1 MKNKVVI
8 LDSTL
13 RDGAQA
19 ESINF
24 SIRDK
29 LRIAGTLDEL
39 GIPLIEAGNPASN
52 PKDLEFF
59 REAHKLHLK
68 QAKLCAFGST
78 RRKDTLCSKD
88 KGLRSLLDA
97 ETQTAVI
104 FGKAWD
110 FQATEILRTSLKEN
124 LAMIRESVAYMCKHG
139 RTVIYDAEHF
149 FDGYKANPAY
159 ALQTLSA
166 ACEGGASV
174 LVLCDT
180 KGGAMPHEVY
190 DAVQNVCAEF
200 KEFTVGIHAHN
211 DCALA
216 VANSLCAVQAGALH
230 VQGTLL
236 GFGERA
242 GNAELASLIADLE
255 LKMNKFCIGKT
266 LLQNLTPLCRKVAE
280 IANIP
285 ISSGAPYIGSGAF
298 AHKAGMHVDGVSKN
312 PTAYEHVDPS
322 KVGNKRSFLV
332 SEVAGRSTVIEKI
345 HAFNP
350 AIKKDSSVVLK
361 IIKKVKE
368 LEHEGYQ
375 FEGADGSFEL
385 LVRKITGSYKPFFT
399 LRYYKTVGEQPRVDK
414 DLCSFV
420 QIKIE
425 VDGQIEVTAGEG
437 DGPVHALDTALRKA
451 LERFYPC
458 VNTMRLID
466 DKVRVLDSKS
476 AAAAKV
482 RVLIESASGS
492 EVWTTVG
499 VSSDIV
505 EASWLALVDSFEY
518 KLIRD
523 AAALELQKNKI

>member
-1 MKNKVVI
+1 
-8 LDSTL
+8 
-13 RDGAQA
+13 
-19 ESINF
+19 
-24 SIRDK
+24 
-29 LRIAGTLDEL
+29 
-39 GIPLIEAGNPASN
+39 
-52 PKDLEFF
+52 
-59 REAHKLHLK
+59 
-68 QAKLCAFGST
+68 
-78 RRKDTLCSKD
+78 
-88 KGLRSLLDA
+88 
-97 ETQTAVI
+97 
-104 FGKAWD
+104 
-110 FQATEILRTSLKEN
+110 
-124 LAMIRESVAYMCKHG
+124 
-139 RTVIYDAEHF
+139 
-149 FDGYKANPAY
+149 
-159 ALQTLSA
+159 
-166 ACEGGASV
+166 
-174 LVLCDT
+174 
-180 KGGAMPHEVY
+180 
-190 DAVQNVCAEF
+190 
-200 KEFTVGIHAHN
+200 
-211 DCALA
+211 
-216 VANSLCAVQAGALH
+216 
-230 VQGTLL
+230 
-236 GFGERA
+236 
-242 GNAELASLIADLE
+242 
-255 LKMNKFCIGKT
+255 
-266 LLQNLTPLCRKVAE
+266 
-280 IANIP
+280 
-285 ISSGAPYIGSGAF
+285 
-298 AHKAGMHVDGVSKN
+298 MHVDGVSKN

-466 DKVRVLDSKS
+466 YKVRVLDSKS